1 MIKNEIAQNAID
13 DCRTELDKI
22 WHMIEAVGSTNKISG
37 YLTRYALVR
46 ICGTLEISYK
56 TIIADYYVQQ
66 SPLLDRFI
74 TRHVR
79 DANRNPNYNNI
90 CNTLKEFDEEKCK
103 LFKQTISSLKNAED
117 FKSSLDTINTSRN
130 AIAHG
135 ASSSLSFND
144 LKVHFEKALQIIE
157 VLDSLFYTSH
167 NPKCPHTKALV

>member
-1 MIKNEIAQNAID
+1 MIKNEIAKNAID
-13 DCRTELDKI
+13 DCRRELNKI
-22 WHMIEAVGSTNKISG
+22 WHLIEAVGSTNQISG

-74 TRHVR
+74 TKHVR
-79 DANRNPNYNNI
+79 DASRNPNYNNI

-103 LFKQTISSLKNAED
+103 QFKQKVSVLPSAED
-117 FKSSLDTINTSRN
+117 LKSSLDTINSARN
-130 AIAHG
+130 SIAHG

-144 LKVHFEKALQIIE
+144 LKTHFDKVLKIIE
-157 VLDSLFYTSH
+157 ILDSLF
-167 NPKCPHTKALV
+167 